1 MPVIVLLVTVLAA
14 AACVAA
20 GYAVGTART
29 RQQEERRRGELASA
43 LAAGE
48 ATLVAERAA
57 SAARLTAEREAS
69 AAQLALVRDE
79 REQLQAQFEQ
89 LSQEVVRRNS
99 AQFFE
104 QFQALADEKLKAS
117 EARSAAE
124 LDQRRQAV
132 EHLVKPLTDSL
143 TQVQKQLQEVEK
155 DRAGAYAE
163 LRQQVTTMNET
174 SQQLRTE
181 TAALVTA
188 LRAPQV
194 RGRWGEMQLRRVVE
208 SSGMVEHC
216 DFVEQATAASAEGD
230 PTLRPDLVVK
240 LAGGK
245 NVVVDA
251 KVSFSGYLEAMEAKD
266 DTSRSERLKAHARH
280 LRKHVDDLAAKS
292 YWQRF
297 EPTPEFVVMF
307 VPAEVFLNAALDQ
320 DPALL
325 EYAFERNVVIATP
338 QTLIALLRTIGYAWR
353 QESLAAN
360 AKAVYQLGRD
370 LHGRLATMGGHL
382 TKLGTQLGGAVRAYN
397 ESIGSLESR
406 VLVTARRLTELKV
419 SDEELLTPAPLE
431 VVARLPQA
439 AELVASAQD
448 ALVVLEPG
456 RDGGTLVDPIEIDQ
470 RFGVTPPR
478 PAPDAGDA
486 AADA

>member
-1 MPVIVLLVTVLAA
+1 MPVIVLIVTVLAA

-20 GYAVGTART
+20 GYSVGTART
-29 RQQEERRRGELASA
+29 RQLEERRRSELTAS
-43 LAAGE
+43 LAAVE
-48 ATLVAERAA
+48 ATLAAERAA
-57 SAARLTAEREAS
+57 STDRLTAERDAS
-69 AAQLALVRDE
+69 SAQLALVRDE
-79 REQLQAQFEQ
+79 REQLQAEFEK
-89 LSQEVVRRNS
+89 LSGEVVRRNS

-124 LDQRRQAV
+124 LEQRRQAV
-132 EHLVKPLTDSL
+132 EHLVKPLSDSL
-143 TQVQKQLQEVEK
+143 TQVQKQLQQVEK
-155 DRAGAYAE
+155 ERAGAYAE

-208 SSGMVEHC
+208 TSGMVEHC
-216 DFVEQATAASAEGD
+216 DFIEQPSTTEGD
-230 PTLRPDLVVK
+230 ETLRPDLVVK

-251 KVSFSGYLEAMEAKD
+251 KVSFSGYLEAMEARD
-266 DTSRSERLKAHARH
+266 DATRTERLKAHARH
-280 LRKHVDDLAAKS
+280 LRKHIDDLAGKS

-382 TKLGTQLGGAVRAYN
+382 TKLGNQLGGAVRAYN
-397 ESIGSLESR
+397 DSIGSLESR
-406 VLVTARRLTELKV
+406 VLVTARRLTELRV
-419 SDEELLTPAPLE
+419 SDDELVTPAPLE
-431 VVARLPQA
+431 VVTRLPQA

-448 ALVVLEPG
+448 ALIVLEPA
-456 RDGGTLVDPIEIDQ
+456 RESVDPTDPIETDQ
-470 RFGVTPPR
+470 RFGITPVR
-478 PAPDAGDA
+478 PSTTHDGA